1 MISKL
6 KIAAIQLC
14 SSPDRQDNLERTSIF
29 IEKAV
34 AAGAQ
39 MISLPE
45 VFSCFTRDDTKWE
58 KSESHDD
65 SETLA
70 FLREQA
76 CRHKIFLHGGSFHV
90 RTDTEGKVWNRSY
103 TLNQKGEILG
113 FYDKIHLFDVNLNNG
128 QNYCESLL
136 SQHGCR
142 PSQVVVNG
150 IPMGMSICYDVRFPE
165 LYRLLSRMGSKVLF
179 VPAAFIYKTGEPHW
193 ELLLRARAIENQCY
207 VVAANQWG
215 QHKNGFT
222 TWGHSMIVDPW
233 GEILAE
239 IPEGE
244 GFIIAEIDFDKQAKL
259 RQNMPVLLHRR
270 MS

>member
-14 SSPDRQDNLERTSIF
+14 SSSHRKENLERTSML

-65 SETLA
+65 SITLA

-90 RTDTEGKVWNRSY
+90 RTEKEGKVWNRSY

-113 FYDKIHLFDVNLNNG
+113 YYDKIHLFDVNLNNG
-128 QNYCESLL
+128 QKS
-136 SQHGCR
+136 
-142 PSQVVVNG
+142 P
-150 IPMGMSICYDVRFPE
+150 
-165 LYRLLSRMGSKVLF
+165 
-179 VPAAFIYKTGEPHW
+179 
-193 ELLLRARAIENQCY
+193 
-207 VVAANQWG
+207 
-215 QHKNGFT
+215 
-222 TWGHSMIVDPW
+222 
-233 GEILAE
+233 
-239 IPEGE
+239 
-244 GFIIAEIDFDKQAKL
+244 
-259 RQNMPVLLHRR
+259 
-270 MS
+270 